1 MKATGIVRKL
11 DQLGRVVLP
20 IELRKEFDININDPL
35 EIEVDEEKIVLFKHK
50 EKCVFCGKTEK
61 VITKKG
67 KKICSNCLED
77 IKSI

>member
-11 DQLGRVVLP
+11 DPLGRVVLP
-20 IELRKEFDININDPL
+20 IELRKEFNININDPL
-35 EIEVDEEKIVLFKHK
+35 EIEVEEEKIVLSKHK
-50 EKCVFCGKTEK
+50 EICVFCGNTEK

-77 IKSI
+77 IKSL